1 MKESDSAWSQCEP
14 DQQGKSNFIC
24 TKIRNKIW
32 PWPVVYLRL
41 TLPRTLAFR
50 RLLQANYVLDSFQYI
65 VLSKMYMNYLVSV
78 LIHITEACTCMKA
91 LLQGEVCVD
100 PNARNLR
107 SEVVR
112 S

>member
-1 MKESDSAWSQCEP
+1 
-14 DQQGKSNFIC
+14 
-24 TKIRNKIW
+24 
-32 PWPVVYLRL
+32 
-41 TLPRTLAFR
+41 
-50 RLLQANYVLDSFQYI
+50 
-65 VLSKMYMNYLVSV
+65 MYMNYLVSV
-78 LIHITEACTCMKA
+78 LILITEACTCMKA